1 MARLGLAAG
10 QEHLAAVTLVAD
22 KGTLVL
28 AQVDAFLVS
37 VEATPATGR
46 SGWATARM
54 LEWLHLAPGAGGCS
68 DHERPT
74 THAVLVRS
82 GKGDVTMTTSNR
94 ALWLAD
100 RFSTDGTQSMS
111 YLCLDVDTDTVLA
124 AGVVAR
130 TGAGEAGSHPGR
142 RQP

>member
-1 MARLGLAAG
+1 M
-10 QEHLAAVTLVAD
+10 
-22 KGTLVL
+22 
-28 AQVDAFLVS
+28 
-37 VEATPATGR
+37 
-46 SGWATARM
+46 
-54 LEWLHLAPGAGGCS
+54 S

-74 THAVLVRS
+74 THVVLVRS
-82 GKGDVTMTTSNR
+82 GKGDVTMTTSSR

-100 RFSTDGTQSMS
+100 RFSADGTQSMS

-130 TGAGEAGSHPGR
+130 AGAGEAGSHPGR